1 MLLPLVFALL
11 TMNLNAEPSKK
22 ETLVIAG
29 GCFWCVEG
37 VLEQLVGVES
47 VVSGYAGGQTKNPT
61 YKEVCSGE
69 TGHAEVV
76 KVTFDPQKISSRDL
90 LRIFFTVHN
99 PTTLNQ
105 QGGDYGTQYRSA
117 IFFSTPEEKSLAE
130 SVMKE
135 VAEAKIWKD
144 PIVTNLEPLTIFYPA
159 EDYHQDYFVKFEK
172 ASPEQRSTMNA
183 GYCQVVIAPK
193 VIEFRKKYA
202 NRLKGGSQ

>member
-11 TMNLNAEPSKK
+11 TMNLNAEPPKK
-22 ETLVIAG
+22 ETLIIAG

-37 VLEQLVGVES
+37 VLEQLIGVES
-47 VVSGYAGGQTKNPT
+47 VESGYAGGTTKNPT
-61 YKEVCSGE
+61 YKDVCSGE

-76 KVTFDPQKISSRDL
+76 KVTFDPAKITGKDL

-117 IFFSTPEEKSLAE
+117 IFFRTPEEKALAE
-130 SVMKE
+130 SVIKE
-135 VAEAKIWKD
+135 VTEAKIWKD
-144 PIVTNLEPLTIFYPA
+144 KIVTSLEPLKDYYVA
-159 EDYHQDYFVKFEK
+159 EDYHQDYFKKYET
-172 ASPEQRSTMNA
+172 ASPAERSTMNS

-193 VIEFRKKYA
+193 VLEFRKKYA
-202 NRLKGGSQ
+202 SRLKPGG

>member
-11 TMNLNAEPSKK
+11 TMNLNAEPPKK

-37 VLEQLVGVES
+37 VLEQLIGVDS
-47 VVSGYAGGQTKNPT
+47 VESGYAGGTTKNPT
-61 YKEVCSGE
+61 YKDVCSGE

-76 KVTFDPQKISSRDL
+76 KVTFDPAKITAKDL

-117 IFFSTPEEKSLAE
+117 IFYRTPEEKALAE
-130 SVMKE
+130 SVIKE
-135 VAEAKIWKD
+135 VTDAKIWKD
-144 PIVTNLEPLTIFYPA
+144 KIVTSLEPLTEYYVA
-159 EDYHQDYFVKFEK
+159 EDYHQDYFKKYET
-172 ASPEQRSTMNA
+172 ASPAERSTMNS

-193 VIEFRKKYA
+193 VLEFRKKYA
-202 NRLKGGSQ
+202 SRLKPGG

>member
-11 TMNLNAEPSKK
+11 TMNLNAEPPKK

-37 VLEQLVGVES
+37 VLEQLIGVDS
-47 VVSGYAGGQTKNPT
+47 VESGYAGGTTKNPT
-61 YKEVCSGE
+61 YKDVCSGE
-69 TGHAEVV
+69 SGHAEVV
-76 KVTFDPQKISSRDL
+76 KVTFDPAKITGKDL

-117 IFFSTPEEKSLAE
+117 IFYANEAEKALAE
-130 SVMKE
+130 SVIKE
-135 VAEAKIWKD
+135 VTDAKIWKD
-144 PIVTNLEPLTIFYPA
+144 KIVTTLEPLTVFYPA
-159 EDYHQDYFVKFEK
+159 EDYHQDYYVKYEK
-172 ASPEQRSTMNA
+172 ASPAERSTMNA

-193 VIEFRKKYA
+193 VLEFRKKYA
-202 NRLKGGSQ
+202 KRLKG

>member
-11 TMNLNAEPSKK
+11 TMNLNAEPPKK

-37 VLEQLVGVES
+37 VLEQLIGVES
-47 VVSGYAGGQTKNPT
+47 VESGYAGGTTKNPT
-61 YKEVCSGE
+61 YKDVCSGE

-76 KVTFDPQKISSRDL
+76 KVTFDPAKITAKDL

-117 IFFSTPEEKSLAE
+117 IFFRTPEEKALAE
-130 SVMKE
+130 SVIKE
-135 VAEAKIWKD
+135 VTEAKIWRDK
-144 PIVTNLEPLTIFYPA
+144 IVTSLEPLKDYYVA
-159 EDYHQDYFVKFEK
+159 EDYHQDYFKKYET
-172 ASPEQRSTMNA
+172 ASPAERSTMNS

-193 VIEFRKKYA
+193 VLEFRKKYA
-202 NRLKGGSQ
+202 SRLKG